1 MTDLM
6 SRLGME
12 RPVMQAGMGGGVATS
27 ALAAAVS
34 GGGGL
39 GTIGI
44 LPPDALRAE
53 IAAVRA
59 LTSKPLA
66 VNVIVPLARRGHW
79 EVASEA
85 DVVVTALGS
94 VAETAHAEA
103 VDPHHRLR

>member
-1 MTDLM
+1 VTDLM
-6 SRLGME
+6 SRLGMV

-27 ALAAAVS
+27 ALAAVVS
-34 GGGGL
+34 DGGGL

-66 VNVIVPLARRGHW
+66 VNVMVDGMPLATVDTHPLYAG
-79 EVASEA
+79 ETVARITEIRPA
-85 DVVVTALGS
+85 ATVLNDLT
-94 VAETAHAEA
+94 
-103 VDPHHRLR
+103 P